1 MPDRDKA
8 LSIADPHQLFR
19 NSLEQASDAV
29 FVLNADNRVIFL
41 NAAAETLYGAS
52 RKQVFGM
59 DVDALVQKLPGIAA
73 RAHGAEPGQD
83 GEHALPLPAVQILRP
98 DGERRFGFI
107 AESSTRLGDVT
118 LRTLL
123 LKVAGSI
130 EPSRDDHPLLSVIA
144 DEIDS
149 AVLVV
154 DADWHI
160 VYANA
165 GLTRMLGYTRG
176 EMVGKTPRELLAR
189 EFTDPGV
196 MERLH
201 AHRASPGGE
210 RHEALVY
217 ARDGSPLWVSATVRH
232 LVASDRHP
240 TGGDRHH
247 GIVILTDITQQK
259 AYELLQRKVLQ
270 AMVMEQPLPAVMELI
285 CEEVQRVAPS
295 VITSVLRV
303 DADGRL
309 RPLAAPSLP
318 AHYAAAL
325 DGMSIGPAAG
335 SCGSAAWLGEP
346 VVVSDIANDPLWADY
361 RDLALPLGLAA
372 CWSYPIKASDGRVLA
387 TLAFYYRT
395 VRQPDAFHLQLFEV
409 CTSLCKLAFEREAA
423 AERIMQLDHYDSL
436 TGLPN
441 RSLLQMQASTLLPA
455 ARQAGTTLSVLFVDL
470 DRFKHI
476 NDSLGHAGGDKLL
489 REVAQR
495 LIAHAGES
503 ALVAR
508 LSGDEFALVLPDSDR
523 ARTIA
528 AGKRILAA
536 LHQPLRI
543 DHASI
548 APSASIGISMFPAD
562 GDALDYLLHCAEM
575 AMYDAKAA
583 GRNLFRF
590 FSIEMNWA
598 AQERLALESALR
610 DALLSEELHLNF
622 QPQVF
627 LRDGRLYGLE
637 VLVRWHHPHFGVVS
651 PDRFVPLAED
661 SGLIGALDRWVLEQS
676 CAQLAAWRLQ
686 GLSVPTISV
695 NISPASF
702 RDPGLPA
709 QVAETLARHGLPAQA
724 LVLEMTE
731 GLLMED
737 DAGIAATVAAIHAQ
751 GVRLSMDDF
760 GTGYSSLGY
769 LRQLPVHQLKL
780 DKSFVI
786 DLESDAAARELASA
800 VIRIGDSLK
809 LAVVAEG
816 VENEAQ
822 RQFLLSQ
829 GCHMGQGYLFSRPLD
844 AAAVARWITTPR
856 PAEHQ
861 SAVPG
866 DRHSRR

>member
-19 NSLEQASDAV
+19 NSLEQASDAI
-29 FVLNADNRVIFL
+29 FVLDTDNRVIFL
-41 NAAAETLYGAS
+41 NAAAETLCGAS
-52 RKQVFGM
+52 RKHVFGM
-59 DVDALVQKLPGIAA
+59 DVDAFVQKLPGTGASGRGMEPALDGGHA
-73 RAHGAEPGQD
+73 R
-83 GEHALPLPAVQILRP
+83 PLTAVQILRP
-98 DGERRFGFI
+98 DGERRFGLI

-123 LKVAGSI
+123 LKVTRCP

-149 AVLVV
+149 AFLVV
-154 DADWHI
+154 DADWRI

-165 GLTRMLGYTRG
+165 GLTCMLGYTSG
-176 EMVGKTPRELLAR
+176 EMAGKTPRELLAR
-189 EFTDPGV
+189 EFTDPGA
-196 MERLH
+196 MERLERLH
-201 AHRASPGGE
+201 AQRSSPGAE

-217 ARDGSPLWVSATVRH
+217 KRNGSPVWVSATVRH
-232 LVASDRHP
+232 LV
-240 TGGDRHH
+240 GGDRHH
-247 GIVILTDITQQK
+247 GIVILTDITHQK
-259 AYELLQRKVLQ
+259 TCERLQRKVLQ

-285 CEEVQRVAPS
+285 CEEAQRVAPS
-295 VITSVLRV
+295 VIASVLRV
-303 DADGRL
+303 GADGRMH
-309 RPLAAPSLP
+309 PLAAPGLP
-318 AHYAAAL
+318 EHYASAL
-325 DGMSIGPAAG
+325 DGIGMRPATG
-335 SCGSAAWLGEP
+335 SCGTAAWLGEP
-346 VVVSDIANDPLWADY
+346 VMVSDIANDPLWADY

-372 CWSYPIKASDGRVLA
+372 CWSYPIKASNGRVLA
-387 TLAFYYRT
+387 TLAFYHRT
-395 VRQPDAFHLQLFEV
+395 VRQPDPFHLQLIEV
-409 CTSLCKLAFEREAA
+409 CASLCKLAFEREEA
-423 AERIMQLDHYDSL
+423 AERILQLDHYDSL

-441 RSLLQMQASTLLPA
+441 RSLLQ
-455 ARQAGTTLSVLFVDL
+455 RQAGTLLLAARQSGATLSVLFVDL

-495 LIAHAGES
+495 LIAHAGEA

-523 ARTIA
+523 AHTIA
-528 AGKRILAA
+528 AAKRLLTA

-543 DHASI
+543 DHARI

-562 GDALDYLLHCAEM
+562 GDGMDYLLHCAEM

-610 DALLSEELHLNF
+610 EALLAQELHLNF

-637 VLVRWHHPHFGVVS
+637 VLVRWHHPHFGTVP

-661 SGLIGALDRWVLEQS
+661 CGLIGALDRWVLEQS
-676 CAQLAAWRLQ
+676 CAQLAAWRRD

-695 NISPASF
+695 NTSPASF
-702 RDPGLPA
+702 RDPGLPTH
-709 QVAETLARHGLPAQA
+709 VAETLARHGLPAQS

-731 GLLMED
+731 GMLMED

-829 GCHMGQGYLFSRPLD
+829 GCQMGQGYLFSPALD
-844 AAAVARWITTPR
+844 AAAVARWIAAPR
-856 PAEHQ
+856 SPERPPA
-861 SAVPG
+861 APR

>member
-19 NSLEQASDAV
+19 NSLEQATDAV

-41 NAAAETLYGAS
+41 NAAAEALYGAC
-52 RKQVFGM
+52 RTQVVGM
-59 DVDALVQKLPGIAA
+59 HIDTLVQRLPGIGNAA
-73 RAHGAEPGQD
+73 HAAGPGPD
-83 GEHALPLPAVQILRP
+83 SEGLSPLPAVQIQRR
-98 DGERRFGFI
+98 DGTLRFGYV
-107 AESSTRLGDVT
+107 AESRTRLGDAT
-118 LRTLL
+118 LHTLL
-123 LKVAGSI
+123 VKESAGA
-130 EPSRDDHPLLSVIA
+130 SREGHPLLSVIA

-154 DADWHI
+154 DADWRI

-165 GLTRMLGYTRG
+165 GLTRMLGFTPG
-176 EMVGKTPRELLAR
+176 EMAGKTPAELLAG
-189 EFTDPGV
+189 EFTDPAV
-196 MERLH
+196 MHRLQTPRPT
-201 AHRASPGGE
+201 AATE

-217 ARDGSPLWVSATVRH
+217 ARCGSPLWVSATVRH
-232 LVASDRHP
+232 LGRAD
-240 TGGDRHH
+240 GAQHH
-247 GIVILTDITQQK
+247 GIVILSDITQK
-259 AYELLQRKVLQ
+259 KTYELLQRKVLH

-285 CEEVQRVAPS
+285 CQEVQRVAPA
-295 VITSVLRV
+295 VIASVLRV
-303 DADGRL
+303 DADRRL
-309 RPLAAPSLP
+309 HTLAAPGLP
-318 AHYAAAL
+318 PHYCAAL
-325 DGMSIGPAAG
+325 EGLNAGPMTG
-335 SCGSAAWLGEP
+335 SCGTAAWFGEP
-346 VVVSDIANDPLWADY
+346 VVVSDIATDPLWDGY

-372 CWSYPIKASDGRVLA
+372 CWSYPIKAGDGRVLA

-395 VRQPDAFHLQLFEV
+395 VRRPDAFHLQLVEV
-409 CTSLCKLAFEREAA
+409 CVALCKLAFEREEA
-423 AERIMQLDHYDSL
+423 AERILQLDRYDSL

-441 RSLLQMQASTLLPA
+441 RSLLQRQAATLLLA
-455 ARQAGTTLSVLFVDL
+455 TQQAGATLSVLFVDL

-489 REVAQR
+489 REVAVR
-495 LIAHAGES
+495 LAAQAGDG

-508 LSGDEFALVLPDSDR
+508 LSGDEFALVLPNSDR
-523 ARTIA
+523 TQTIA
-528 AGKRILAA
+528 AGERLLAA
-536 LHQPLRI
+536 LRQPLRI
-543 DHASI
+543 DHVSI
-548 APSASIGISMFPAD
+548 APSASIGISMFPVD

-610 DALLSEELHLNF
+610 EALIGEELHLNF

-637 VLVRWHHPHFGVVS
+637 VLVRWQHPHFGTVS
-651 PDRFVPLAED
+651 PARFVPLAED
-661 SGLIGALDRWVLEQS
+661 SGLIGTLDRWVLEQS
-676 CAQLAAWRLQ
+676 CAQLAAWRRE

-702 RDPGLPA
+702 RDPTLPA
-709 QVAETLARHGLPAQA
+709 QVAQTLSRHGLPAEA
-724 LVLEMTE
+724 LMLEMTE

-737 DAGIAATVAAIHAQ
+737 DASLAATVAAIHAQ

-822 RQFLLSQ
+822 RCFLLSQ
-829 GCHMGQGYLFSRPLD
+829 GCRMGQGYLFSRPLD
-844 AAAVARWITTPR
+844 AAAVAQWIATPR
-856 PAEHQ
+856 PPVE
-861 SAVPG
+861 PG
-866 DRHSRR
+866 DRHSQR

>member
-19 NSLEQASDAV
+19 NSLEQATDAV
-29 FVLNADNRVIFL
+29 FILNADNKVIFL
-41 NAAAETLYGAS
+41 NAAAEALYGAS
-52 RKQVFGM
+52 RTQVFGM
-59 DVDALVQKLPGIAA
+59 NVEALVQKLPDADA
-73 RAHGAEPGQD
+73 KRAQ
-83 GEHALPLPAVQILRP
+83 PLPAVQILRP
-98 DGERRFGFI
+98 DGELRFGHV

-123 LKVAGSI
+123 VKVPSHQDA
-130 EPSRDDHPLLSVIA
+130 SRDDHPLLSVIA

-165 GLTRMLGYTRG
+165 GLTRMLGYKPSELT
-176 EMVGKTPRELLAR
+176 GKTPREILAG

-196 MERLH
+196 MQRLH
-201 AHRASPGGE
+201 AQRSSPGGE

-217 ARDGSPLWVSATVRH
+217 ARNGSALWVCATVRH
-232 LVASDRHP
+232 LVSA
-240 TGGDRHH
+240 TGDRHH
-247 GIVILTDITQQK
+247 AIVILSDITQQRT
-259 AYELLQRKVLQ
+259 YEMLQRKVLQ

-295 VITSVLRV
+295 VIASVLRV
-303 DADGRL
+303 DADGRMH
-309 RPLAAPSLP
+309 PLAAPGLP
-318 AHYAAAL
+318 PEYSAAL
-325 DGMSIGPAAG
+325 DSLIIGPSVG
-335 SCGSAAWLGEP
+335 SCGTAAWLGEP

-441 RSLLQMQASTLLPA
+441 RSLLQMQASTLLLA
-455 ARQAGTTLSVLFVDL
+455 ARQAGTTLCVLFVDL

-523 ARTIA
+523 PRTIA

-610 DALLSEELHLNF
+610 DALLAEELHLNF

-637 VLVRWHHPHFGVVS
+637 VLVRWHHPHFGMVS